1 MARLKKTEEMIRK
14 VTELREDKK
23 MIFKD
28 IASELGIK
36 EGYAWGLYQKRIKDS
51 DKVPKEIIDAVT
63 PWAEGMEQVTV
74 VVYNPE
80 DKGNKLNQLTIKIKI
95 KLGLTGELRDI
106 AISSAIQQ
114 NDLLKWV
121 EL

>member
-1 MARLKKTEEMIRK
+1 MARLEKTEEMIKK
-14 VTELREDKK
+14 VTELRDDKN
-23 MIFKD
+23 MTFKD
-28 IASELGIK
+28 IAVELGIK
-36 EGYAWGLYQKRIKDS
+36 GGYAWNLYQKGIKDS

-63 PWAEGMEQVTV
+63 PWAEGMEQVTI

-95 KLGLTGELRDI
+95 KSGLTGELRDI
-106 AISSAIQQ
+106 AIGSAIQE
-114 NDLLKWV
+114 NNLLQWA